1 MTALANLQPTEGVG
15 ISATPLQ
22 PTTYEACIINDSII
36 MIGGVCLRKMLS
48 TKLQHNGVRTFSAY
62 PFAFLI
68 IAETAISEYH
78 HPRFLA
84 NIMLKS
90 Q

>member
-1 MTALANLQPTEGVG
+1 
-15 ISATPLQ
+15 
-22 PTTYEACIINDSII
+22 